1 MTDRFLPTNL
11 RRALERDIKEARRV
25 AEEGV
30 ADAIRRLGVADPEA
44 PAHLSNEDK
53 AARRRLRA
61 HARTLGD
68 TVTDGVHTVDRL
80 IEAAAYAQWHRRLFA
95 RFLAERGLLRHP
107 NHGVA
112 VTLEEAEELAAEEG
126 FVDGWSA
133 AESYAARM
141 LPAVFQPDDP
151 VLALTLAPEHAQAL
165 RKLVLGI
172 DAETFQADDSLGWT
186 YQFWRALE
194 KDRVN
199 KAGGKIGARELPA
212 VTQLFTEPYMVK
224 FLLHNT
230 LGAWRA
236 GKVLTNQPELAT
248 GAMDEAALRAAVS
261 PPGYEFDM
269 LRFVREGEDGPWR
282 PAAGTFPG
290 WPATAAE
297 IRALDPCCGSGH
309 FLTEMLSILAA
320 LRANEE
326 GLTDAH
332 AVAAVLSDNLFGL
345 ELDGRCVQ
353 IAAFAVALTAWRIGG
368 FQPFGPDQVHIAW
381 VGAPPPLD
389 RAEFEAL
396 GNGDGEL
403 RYALGHLHDLFR
415 QAPVLGSLLEP
426 TGGDLL
432 GPQVMGKLEASLP
445 ALVERTRSAEPE
457 RAEGAVAARG
467 MADALAVL
475 GGRYALIATNVPFL
489 GRGKQTDLLK
499 YWIEAHDK
507 DAKADL
513 ATAMLSRGMRLLTRG
528 GTAAAVTPQNW
539 LFLGGYKHLRARV
552 LRDTTLNTVAVLG
565 EHGFDSSAAAGAFTA
580 LIALTATPPTPTAAF
595 AGLDANEGRNARE
608 KRAGLV
614 ESAPLQTIQAVQ
626 RGNPNASITI
636 GSAQVDKRLS
646 DFATFHNGI
655 CTGDYERFGRAFWE
669 PTDLQGWKL
678 QQTTLEQTSL
688 FDGFHNAFHWQDG
701 EGQFV
706 AFVTERLEGNTAA
719 WIRGRDTWGKQ
730 GILVSAMRDLKVSL
744 FNGDAFDDN
753 SVAVLPKERRN
764 AAAIWACMSDAG
776 YAAEVRKINRA
787 LKVRGDL
794 LAVPFDLDHWTEV
807 AVERYPDGLPEPY
820 SDNPTQWLFHG
831 HPAQAETGTKLH
843 VALARLAGYRWPAES
858 DPDMRL
864 SAEARAW
871 IAKAASLPAP
881 DADGILPLSAVGA
894 ERPLA
899 DRLRD
904 YLNVAIPGWDEA
916 RLVREADERI
926 DKKIGKDLSLEGWL
940 RDRAVRQHSALFH
953 NRPFLWQVWD
963 GQKDGFSAFLHYHR
977 LDHAALQKLTYTLL
991 GAWITRREAEKD
1003 ERRVE
1008 AAKILKQKLE
1018 AILEG
1023 EAPHD
1028 IFVRWKPLAQQPLG
1042 WNPDLDDGVR
1052 LNIRPWVTAGV
1063 LREVA
1068 PKGIK
1073 WGVDRGK
1080 DVASAPWF
1088 KLDKGERNN
1097 DRHTT
1102 LAEKN
1107 AAREAASAKDARA

>member
-1 MTDRFLPTNL
+1 MTDRFLPTSL

-25 AEEGV
+25 AEEGG

-44 PAHLSNEDK
+44 PAHLSDEDK

-61 HARTLGD
+61 HARALGD
-68 TVTDGVHTVDRL
+68 TVTDGVHTVDHL

-107 NHGVA
+107 EHGVA

-141 LPAVFQPDDP
+141 LPAVFQPEDP

-199 KAGGKIGARELPA
+199 KSGGKIGARELPA

-236 GKVLTNQPELAT
+236 GKVLAERPDLAT
-248 GAMDEAALRAAVS
+248 GATEEAALRAAVS
-261 PPGYEFDM
+261 PPGYEFDT
-269 LRFVREGEDGPWR
+269 LRLVREGESGPWR
-282 PAAGTFPG
+282 PAAGAFPG
-290 WPATAAE
+290 WPKTAAE

-309 FLTEMLSILAA
+309 FLTEMLAILAA
-320 LRANEE
+320 LRADEE
-326 GLTDAH
+326 GLSDAQ

-368 FQPFGPDQVHIAW
+368 FQPFGPEQVHVAW

-396 GNGDGEL
+396 GNGDAEL

-432 GPQVMGKLEASLP
+432 GPKVMGKLGVSLP
-445 ALVERTRSAEPE
+445 ALVDRTRVAEPE

-467 MADALAVL
+467 MADALAIL
-475 GGRYALIATNVPFL
+475 SGRHTLIATNVPFL
-489 GRGKQTDLLK
+489 GRGKQVAELADH
-499 YWIEAHDK
+499 IERID
-507 DAKADL
+507 DTAKADL
-513 ATAMLSRGMRLLTRG
+513 ATAMLSRSLRLAHSGGSVAAVLPQTWLTQSRHERLRIRLLEDMTFQLVAMLG
-528 GTAAAVTPQNW
+528 
-539 LFLGGYKHLRARV
+539 LGGFR
-552 LRDTTLNTVAVLG
+552 
-565 EHGFDSSAAAGAFTA
+565 SSAAAGGLACLQVITSSRTDAHDQVA
-580 LIALTATPPTPTAAF
+580 LW
-595 AGLDANEGRNARE
+595 DANEGEADEKADLLGSGVPETTSQEKLLKNPDSRIVCGDVTAEAYLEQHANSWQGIKTSDDGRFTRN
-608 KRAGLV
+608 
-614 ESAPLQTIQAVQ
+614 
-626 RGNPNASITI
+626 
-636 GSAQVDKRLS
+636 
-646 DFATFHNGI
+646 
-655 CTGDYERFGRAFWE
+655 FWE
-669 PTDLQGWKL
+669 LRPQLDGWVFYQRSPNTDHEFTGRSEMLFWEDGNGKLTEVCQKGASFRGKSGWGRRGIALGMMGELTPSFYTGEKFSADVSIIDPVRQEHL
-678 QQTTLEQTSL
+678 PAIWSFLSSPAYSEAIRRIDRSLKVTNTTLT
-688 FDGFHNAFHWQDG
+688 
-701 EGQFV
+701 
-706 AFVTERLEGNTAA
+706 
-719 WIRGRDTWGKQ
+719 K
-730 GILVSAMRDLKVSL
+730 
-744 FNGDAFDDN
+744 
-753 SVAVLPKERRN
+753 
-764 AAAIWACMSDAG
+764 
-776 YAAEVRKINRA
+776 
-787 LKVRGDL
+787 
-794 LAVPFDLDHWTEV
+794 VPFDLDHWTKV
-807 AVERYPDGLPEPY
+807 ASEDYPTGLPEPR
-820 SDNPTQWLFHG
+820 SDDPTQWLFHG
-831 HPAQAETGTKLH
+831 HPAQTEIGTNLH

-864 SAEARAW
+864 SPEAREW
-871 IAKAASLPAP
+871 ITKAAALPAS
-881 DADGILPLSAVGA
+881 DADGILPLAAVGA

-899 DRLRD
+899 ERLRD
-904 YLNVAIPGWDEA
+904 YMNVAIPGWDEA
-916 RLVREADERI
+916 RLIRDADERI
-926 DKKIGKDLSLEGWL
+926 DKKAGKDLTLEGWL
-940 RDRAVRQHSALFH
+940 RDRAFRQHSTLFH

-1003 ERRVE
+1003 ERRVD
-1008 AAKILKQKLE
+1008 AAKVLKQKLE

-1042 WNPDLDDGVR
+1042 WTPDLHDGVR

-1063 LREVA
+1063 LREA
-1068 PKGIK
+1068 TPKGVK

-1080 DVASAPWF
+1080 DVASTPWF

-1102 LAEKN
+1102 LAEKQ
-1107 AAREAASAKDARA
+1107 AARDAAAAKAAKA

>member
-1 MTDRFLPTNL
+1 MTDRFLPTSL

-25 AEEGV
+25 AEEGA

-44 PAHLSNEDK
+44 PAHLSDEDK
-53 AARRRLRA
+53 AVRRRLRA

-68 TVTDGVHTVDRL
+68 SVTDGIHTVDHL

-107 NHGVA
+107 EHGVP
-112 VTLEEAEELAAEEG
+112 VTLGEAEELAADEG
-126 FVDGWSA
+126 FADGWSA

-199 KAGGKIGARELPA
+199 KSGVKIGARELPA

-236 GKVLTNQPELAT
+236 GKVLAGRPDLAT
-248 GAMDEAALRAAVS
+248 IAADEAALRAAVS

-269 LRFVREGEDGPWR
+269 LRFVREGDDGPWR
-282 PAAGTFPG
+282 PASGTFPG
-290 WPATAAE
+290 WPSTAAE

-309 FLTEMLSILAA
+309 FLTEMLAILSA
-320 LRANEE
+320 LRADEE
-326 GLTDAH
+326 GLSNAK

-368 FQPFGPDQVHIAW
+368 FQSFGADQVHIAW

-389 RAEFEAL
+389 RTEFEAL
-396 GNGDGEL
+396 GNCDSEL

-432 GPQVMGKLEASLP
+432 GPKVMGKLEASLP
-445 ALVERTRSAEPE
+445 GLVDRTRSAEPE
-457 RAEGAVAARG
+457 RAEGVVAARG

-475 GGRYALIATNVPFL
+475 GGRYTLIATNVPFL
-489 GRGKQTDLLK
+489 GRGKQTEALK
-499 YWIEAHDK
+499 VHIERYHTH
-507 DAKADL
+507 AKADL
-513 ATAMLSRGMRLLTRG
+513 ATAMLDRVMRLLEPA
-528 GTAAAVTPQNW
+528 GTAATVTPQNW
-539 LFLGGYKHLRARV
+539 CFLAGSAKFRHSLLTDR
-552 LRDTTLNTVAVLG
+552 TLNFFVTLG
-565 EHGFDSSAAAGAFTA
+565 EEAWEAFGDRGPLAALA
-580 LIALTATPPTPTAAF
+580 ALTAKKPPATSAHFTSNAVEIPDRLRKIEHIRTGSLRLTTQLAQMQSPDARITADEPV
-595 AGLDANEGRNARE
+595 GGKL
-608 KRAGLV
+608 
-614 ESAPLQTIQAVQ
+614 
-626 RGNPNASITI
+626 
-636 GSAQVDKRLS
+636 LS
-646 DFATFHNGI
+646 NYATAYQGI
-655 CTGDYERFGRAFWE
+655 ATGDYDRFGRRIWEVSSFGPRWAYQSSTVDGTREFGGAEYILQWDEGRGPLAKSPQARIQGLGAIGRGGVSVTQMRTLAVTRFLGVKFDNNCSALVVQDVEHLPAVWAFCSSPE
-669 PTDLQGWKL
+669 YQ
-678 QQTTLEQTSL
+678 
-688 FDGFHNAFHWQDG
+688 
-701 EGQFV
+701 
-706 AFVTERLEGNTAA
+706 AA
-719 WIRGRDTWGKQ
+719 IRRVDQ
-730 GILVSAMRDLKVSL
+730 KVS
-744 FNGDAFDDN
+744 
-753 SVAVLPKERRN
+753 VTN
-764 AAAIWACMSDAG
+764 ATL
-776 YAAEVRKINRA
+776 VK
-787 LKVRGDL
+787 
-794 LAVPFDLDHWTEV
+794 VPFDLDHWTRI
-807 AVERYPDGLPEPY
+807 AAERYPDGLPEPY
-820 SDNPTQWLFHG
+820 SDEPTQWLFHG
-831 HPAQAETGTKLH
+831 HPAQAETGTQLH
-843 VALARLAGYRWPAES
+843 VALGRLAGYRWPAED

-864 SAEARAW
+864 SAEAREW
-871 IAKAASLPAP
+871 IAKAAALPAP
-881 DADGILPLSAVGA
+881 DADGILPLAAVGA

-904 YLNVAIPGWDEA
+904 YLNTAIPGWDEA

-926 DKKIGKDLSLEGWL
+926 DKKVGKDLSLEGWL
-940 RDRAVRQHSALFH
+940 RDRAFRQHSALFH

-977 LDHAALQKLTYTLL
+977 LDHAALQKLTFTLL
-991 GAWITRREAEKD
+991 GAWIARREAEKD

-1008 AAKILKQKLE
+1008 AAKVLKQKLE

-1023 EAPHD
+1023 EAPYD

-1063 LREVA
+1063 LREA
-1068 PKGIK
+1068 TPKGVK
-1073 WGVDRGK
+1073 WGVDRGR

-1088 KLDKGERNN
+1088 PLDKGVRNN

-1102 LAEKN
+1102 LAEKQ
-1107 AAREAASAKDARA
+1107 AARDAAAAKAAKA

>member
-1 MTDRFLPTNL
+1 MTDRFLPTSL

-25 AEEGV
+25 AEEGA

-44 PAHLSNEDK
+44 PAHLSDEDK

-61 HARTLGD
+61 HARALGD
-68 TVTDGVHTVDRL
+68 TVTDGVHTVDHL

-107 NHGVA
+107 VHGVA
-112 VTLEEAEELAAEEG
+112 VTLDEAEELAAEEG

-141 LPAVFQPDDP
+141 LPAVFQPEDP
-151 VLALTLAPEHAQAL
+151 VLALTLAPEHAQGL

-199 KAGGKIGARELPA
+199 KSGGKIGARELPA

-236 GKVLTNQPELAT
+236 SKVLAERPELAT
-248 GAMDEAALRAAVS
+248 DVVDEAGLRAAVS
-261 PPGYEFDM
+261 PPGYQFDM

-282 PAAGTFPG
+282 PAAGTFAG
-290 WPATAAE
+290 WPQRAAE
-297 IRALDPCCGSGH
+297 VRALDPCCGSGH
-309 FLTEMLSILAA
+309 FLTEMLAILTA
-320 LRANEE
+320 LRADED
-326 GLTDAH
+326 GLSDPQ

-368 FQPFGPDQVHIAW
+368 FQPFGADQVHIAW

-389 RAEFEAL
+389 RGDFLAL
-396 GNGDGEL
+396 ANGDEEL
-403 RYALGHLHDLFR
+403 RLGLAGLHDLFV
-415 QAPVLGSLLEP
+415 QAPLLGSLIEP
-426 TGGDLL
+426 LGGDLMSPQRL
-432 GPQVMGKLEASLP
+432 GRIEPLLDR
-445 ALVERTRSAEPE
+445 LVQKTRATEPE
-457 RAEGAVAARG
+457 RVEGAVAARG
-467 MADALAVL
+467 MADAAALL
-475 GGRYALIATNVPFL
+475 SSRYTLVATNVPFL
-489 GRGKQTDLLK
+489 TAKSFAPELKQHVNT
-499 YWIEAHDK
+499 AFPS
-507 DAKADL
+507 ANADL
-513 ATAMLSRGMRLLTRG
+513 ANAMIYRWLGSAATV
-528 GTAAAVTPQNW
+528 AAVSPHGW
-539 LFLGGYKHLRARV
+539 LYQVLHRAFRASLV
-552 LRDTTLNTVAVLG
+552 SRDALALVVDLAEG
-565 EHGFDSSAAAGAFTA
+565 AFDTAQAAGAFVS
-580 LIALTATPPTPTAAF
+580 LTV
-595 AGLDANEGRNARE
+595 LDRSSPR
-608 KRAGLV
+608 R
-614 ESAPLQTIQAVQ
+614 T
-626 RGNPNASITI
+626 
-636 GSAQVDKRLS
+636 
-646 DFATFHNGI
+646 DFATLKARDGRGPEKARALVHEAFIPINMDQPRRAADNVIALDEVSDHPALGVLAPSFQGTS
-655 CTGDYERFGRAFWE
+655 TGDNDRFLAKFWE
-669 PTDLQGWKL
+669 FASIPTGW
-678 QQTTLEQTSL
+678 QV
-688 FDGFHNAFHWQDG
+688 FRMPPDGRGDISGCSELVRWSHLDSHDANPA
-701 EGQFV
+701 
-706 AFVTERLEGNTAA
+706 
-719 WIRGRDTWGKQ
+719 IRGERAWGQ
-730 GILVSAMRDLKVSL
+730 AGIVFGKMRDLPFSLYGGEKFSNSSPVMVIKPEHLSAVWAFVSSGRL
-744 FNGDAFDDN
+744 NEELRKQN
-753 SVAVLPKERRN
+753 PSVAVEN
-764 AAAIWACMSDAG
+764 G
-776 YAAEVRKINRA
+776 YLNKI
-787 LKVRGDL
+787 
-794 LAVPFDLDHWTEV
+794 PFDLDHWSVV
-807 AVERYPDGLPEPY
+807 AAERFPDGLPEPY
-820 SDNPTQWLFHG
+820 TDSPTQWLFHG
-831 HPAQAETGTKLH
+831 HPEKAEVGTQLH
-843 VALARLAGYRWPAES
+843 VALARLAGYRWPAEV
-858 DPDMRL
+858 DTDMRL
-864 SAEARAW
+864 SPKAREW
-871 IAKAASLPAP
+871 IAKAAALPAP
-881 DADGILPLSAVGA
+881 DADGILPLGAVGA

-926 DKKIGKDLSLEGWL
+926 DKKVGRDLSLEGWL
-940 RDRAVRQHSALFH
+940 RDRAFRQHSALFH

-1008 AAKILKQKLE
+1008 AAKVLKQKLE
-1018 AILEG
+1018 MILEG

-1063 LREVA
+1063 LREAA

-1088 KLDKGERNN
+1088 PLDKGVRNN

-1102 LAEKN
+1102 LAEKQ
-1107 AAREAASAKDARA
+1107 AAGDATAAKAAKA